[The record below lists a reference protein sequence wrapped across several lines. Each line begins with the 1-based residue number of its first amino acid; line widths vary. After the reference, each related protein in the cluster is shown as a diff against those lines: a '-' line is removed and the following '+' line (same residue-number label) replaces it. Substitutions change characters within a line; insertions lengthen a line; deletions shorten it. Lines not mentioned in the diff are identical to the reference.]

1 MIIDRG
7 VIDGCDDEHWQ
18 HLGEYTMYTYKHELR
33 SQNTRQVHVDCD
45 GHGDGDGDGDHNGYD
60 VVMIHLN
67 EYASVNQVPKALVRC
82 MLIVMVMVMM
92 MVMMMRSFTT
102 W

>member
-1 MIIDRG
+1 MW
-7 VIDGCDDEHWQ
+7 VI
-18 HLGEYTMYTYKHELR
+18 
-33 SQNTRQVHVDCD
+33 VIV
-45 GHGDGDGDGDHNGYD
+45 GDGDHNGYD
-60 VVMIHLN
+60 VVMIHLK